1 MELTTD
7 HGADGPV
14 LPMTAG
20 LAPTLVFRAPMALI
34 AAQCALLAGEARC
47 LAQAKERA
55 GFAVLPDT
63 ADTVATAS
71 GVSALR
77 GRRKPGFSG
86 S

>member
-1 MELTTD
+1 MESTTD

-20 LAPTLVFRAPMALI
+20 SAPTLVFRAPMALI

-47 LAQAKERA
+47 LAQAKECA
-55 GFAVLPDT
+55 GFAALPDT
-63 ADTVATAS
+63 ADNADNAA
-71 GVSALR
+71 GVSALC
-77 GRRKPGFSG
+77 GRRKPVFSG

>member
-1 MELTTD
+1 MESTTD

-47 LAQAKERA
+47 LAQAKECA
-55 GFAVLPDT
+55 GFAALPDT
-63 ADTVATAS
+63 ADNAA
-71 GVSALR
+71 GVSALC
-77 GRRKPGFSG
+77 GRRKPVFSG